1 MKLKENLNENIKK
14 WFRRDNLIVLV
25 LTGVLLFIIALPTK
39 ESEKKEAGESGM
51 TLTDTAGGQEGYG
64 KGSFDVQTK
73 EASDFWKSGGQQEYI
88 AYLEEKLK
96 ATLSDMAGVGRVEV
110 MITLKA
116 SEELIVEKDE
126 PVSRSNTNEEDAE
139 GGRRIITQLQSEE
152 STVYRTAG
160 SDSEPYVIKTLLPT
174 VEGVVVV
181 AEGAGSGSVNRNI
194 TEIIQAL
201 FGVEAHKVRVVKMEG
216 GR

>member
-1 MKLKENLNENIKK
+1 MKLNENLNQNIKK
-14 WFRRDNLIVLV
+14 WFRRDNLIMLI
-25 LTGVLLFIIALPTK
+25 LSGVLLFIIALPTK
-39 ESEKKEAGESGM
+39 ETDKKNTEKEGTQISDTIGALESYGQSTSGIEGSGVGYKE
-51 TLTDTAGGQEGYG
+51 
-64 KGSFDVQTK
+64 
-73 EASDFWKSGGQQEYI
+73 SGGQQDYT

-116 SEELIVEKDE
+116 SEELVVEKDE
-126 PVSRSNTNEEDAE
+126 PINRSNTNEEDAE
-139 GGRRIITQLQSEE
+139 GGKRIVTQLESGE
-152 STVYRTAG
+152 STVYRTVG

-181 AEGAGSGSVNRNI
+181 AEGAGNGSVNKNI
-194 TEIIQAL
+194 TEIVQAL

-216 GR
+216 DR